1 MYYAPP
7 YAGFCKAKL
16 ACLCILKKRGI
27 NPSNPISNPTRQ
39 TASKRQGLTRLPR
52 KGAEGWPARCG
63 GDFRSPRKPAGPA
76 FGTCGLARKARLPHQ
91 KASKKKPRNAGP
103 SNSNL
108 MGRFGLLFLFA
119 ERLILRN
126 KVALFAV
133 GQAVIVRPAVD
144 RRYFAGPV
152 AMQMLNGGSPF

>member
-7 YAGFCKAKL
+7 CAGFCKAKL

-76 FGTCGLARKARLPHQ
+76 FRHPRSSPESPAAAHARANLRVCPSGKARANLRACPSPPH
-91 KASKKKPRNAGP
+91 ARAYLRVCPSKNP
-103 SNSNL
+103 
-108 MGRFGLLFLFA
+108 FA
-119 ERLILRN
+119 IGEN
-126 KVALFAV
+126 TQVF
-133 GQAVIVRPAVD
+133 P
-144 RRYFAGPV
+144 
-152 AMQMLNGGSPF
+152 